1 MQRAL
6 YFLRKL
12 FMEHLLLE
20 LQKTLKREIPITRH
34 LGVTVESY
42 DGQQLVLSAP
52 LAQNINHKG
61 TAFAGSLNALVT
73 LAGWGQLWLI
83 LKECQ
88 LHGKIVIQDSTNSY
102 LLPVQS
108 NFRASCN
115 RPSPAQVTRM
125 ENMFRKHHRAR
136 IELQA
141 EIHDGS
147 ELAVSFTGR
156 YVVLP
161 LDEHETT

>member
-1 MQRAL
+1 
-6 YFLRKL
+6 
-12 FMEHLLLE
+12 MEQLLLE
-20 LQKTLKREIPITRH
+20 LQETLRLEIPVTRH
-34 LGVTVESY
+34 LGITLESY
-42 DGQQLVLSAP
+42 DEQRLVLSAP

-83 LKECQ
+83 LKERQ

-102 LLPVQS
+102 LLPVQ
-108 NFRASCN
+108 NDFRATCE
-115 RPSPAQVTRM
+115 RPSPAQVARLEQT
-125 ENMFRKHHRAR
+125 FRKHNRAR

-141 EIHDGS
+141 EIRNEAG
-147 ELAVSFTGR
+147 LAVSFKGR

-161 LDEHETT
+161 PDEQDTL

>member
-1 MQRAL
+1 
-6 YFLRKL
+6 
-12 FMEHLLLE
+12 MEHLLLE
-20 LQKTLKREIPITRH
+20 LQETLRREIPVTRH
-34 LGVTVESY
+34 LGITVESY
-42 DGQQLVLSAP
+42 DGKRLVLSAP

-83 LKECQ
+83 LKERQ

-108 NFRASCN
+108 DFRASCD
-115 RPSPAQVTRM
+115 RPSPAQITRL
-125 ENMFRKHHRAR
+125 ENTFRKHHRAR

-147 ELAVSFTGR
+147 ELAVSFKGR
-156 YVVLP
+156 YVILLP
-161 LDEHETT
+161 DKQETM